1 MMTEMIAP
9 VMMPARARPS
19 PVWVIGFSLTCRRPM
34 TPSTRPTGAASPKI
48 PQKNPSSPQSEV
60 TRLAIASPLV
70 FIAGPD
76 VYGPTPCGSGWP
88 GAGPYGFGWP
98 YGLACPYGWGPY
110 DPDGSA
116 PLDRDPFGLS
126 PWWGSDS
133 CRPLSEGSY
142 GLLIVCPP
150 RVRVGRLCCLIV
162 ASPGASWTGGG
173 ATTGPRIAIVG
184 ATTDR
189 EGVTWS
195 GCVTRATDTT
205 GWQRPVGM
213 PPQ

>member
-98 YGLACPYGWGPY
+98 YGLACCWYGCWPGVRCPYGSACPYGWDPY
-110 DPDGSA
+110 DPDESSPWDPEPYA
-116 PLDRDPFGLS
+116 PS

-162 ASPGASWTGGG
+162 A
-173 ATTGPRIAIVG
+173 
-184 ATTDR
+184 
-189 EGVTWS
+189 
-195 GCVTRATDTT
+195 
-205 GWQRPVGM
+205 
-213 PPQ
+213 